1 LIFLGVPYNIE
12 SEIPVLIH
20 RIKAD
25 FALTTVLTTLFKG
38 GGAKCLEI
46 GAPETGGI
54 SERERN

>member
-1 LIFLGVPYNIE
+1 VPYNIE

-46 GAPETGGI
+46 GAPETGWI